1 MCPNDVEQ
9 NPLLLVLSA
18 ALRQGFISRILIKDD
33 SMRLEKCRSLGR
45 QFVSALVAGAFVV
58 IGCLGST
65 SDAQAQSS
73 DKSTT
78 AKQAS
83 SQQPNAE
90 QPYVLSTRVHLQTGT
105 NKGYLVVRVDLAE
118 GCYVYSLT
126 QKGDARPTKLT
137 VTPSPKIRLL
147 GGFAADRAA
156 EVAAGDTAK
165 QRLEIH
171 KTTVQFFAP
180 VEVAAGTDLSSLA
193 VEVAFDGQVCT
204 ADKFCM
210 PIMSEK
216 VAGKFAGYFQAIPE
230 NQSNDSYKKRSA
242 QLNSSE
248 ATKQR

>member
-1 MCPNDVEQ
+1 
-9 NPLLLVLSA
+9 
-18 ALRQGFISRILIKDD
+18 
-33 SMRLEKCRSLGR
+33 MRLEKCRSLSR
-45 QFVSALVAGAFVV
+45 QFVSALVAGAFVA
-58 IGCLGST
+58 IGCFGST
-65 SDAQAQSS
+65 SDAQVQSS
-73 DKSTT
+73 GKSTT

-83 SQQPNAE
+83 SQQQPNAE
-90 QPYVLSTRVHLQTGT
+90 QPYVLSTRVHLQAGT
-105 NKGYLVVRVDLAE
+105 NKGVLVVRVDLAD

-147 GGFAADRAA
+147 GAFVADRAA
-156 EVAAGDTAK
+156 EVSAGDTATK
-165 QRLEIH
+165 QIH
-171 KTTVQFFAP
+171 KSTVQFFAP
-180 VEVAAGTDLSSLA
+180 VEVAAGTDLGSLA

-210 PIMSEK
+210 PIMNEK

-248 ATKQR
+248 ATRQR